1 MEFNLL
7 SNDDINKIYYESV
20 LLISKIVNKLSDRN
34 IDLEEILNLEES
46 LTQNLKIIKQHS
58 NKK

>member
-7 SNDDINKIYYESV
+7 SNDDINKIYFESV